1 MSAANNSAPIVLATG
16 GTGGHVFPAE
26 ALAGELASRGHR
38 LALITD
44 KRGRQWKGALANF
57 PVHAVHATS
66 PSGGIAGKLRGV
78 VDLGRGFFEAR
89 SVLRKLAPAAA
100 VGFGGYASVPG
111 MMAATFSGIP
121 TVLHEQNAVLGRA
134 NRLLAGRVDRIAT
147 AFAHVD
153 HVAAGRA
160 TVVGN
165 PVRDEVRALYGRGY
179 VAPNPTGTINILI
192 TGGSQGATV
201 FSKILP
207 EALSQMAPVLRSR
220 LRIVQQCRSEDL
232 EAVKA
237 AYAVLGIDAE
247 LAPFF
252 ADIPA
257 RLAGAHL
264 VLARAGASTVAE
276 LTASGRP
283 SILVPYPH
291 ATDDHQT
298 ANARAIDEVGAC
310 IRIANAEFTA
320 QRLATLLAELANDPQ
335 RLAKMASAAHA
346 LGRPDAAQRLADLVE
361 QVLRKAPAAPLVA
374 GGAA

>member
-1 MSAANNSAPIVLATG
+1 MNAASNSAPIVLATG

-26 ALAGELASRGHR
+26 ALAGELAARGHS

-44 KRGRQWKGALANF
+44 KRGRQWRGALANF
-57 PVHAVHATS
+57 PVHAIHATS

-147 AFAHVD
+147 AFAQVE
-153 HVAAGRA
+153 HVATGRA
-160 TVVGN
+160 TLVGN

-179 VAPNPTGTINILI
+179 VPPSPTGAINILI

-201 FSKILP
+201 FSKVLP

-232 EAVKA
+232 EAVKS
-237 AYAVLGIDAE
+237 AYAALGIEAE
-247 LAPFF
+247 LASFF

-257 RLAGAHL
+257 LLAGAHL

-320 QRLATLLAELANDPQ
+320 SRLAGLLAELAGDPQ
-335 RLAKMASAAHA
+335 RLARMAGAAHA